1 MLIADYRIEL
11 RRLYYCTIVLILS
24 FVLLFNH
31 TIDMDNMSVISV
43 LSGFCRHIKLKFV
56 CTSAIFN
63 EEMGAQFLL
72 ECGIDSA
79 VTATT

>member
-1 MLIADYRIEL
+1 
-11 RRLYYCTIVLILS
+11 
-24 FVLLFNH
+24 
-31 TIDMDNMSVISV
+31 MDNMSVISV

-56 CTSAIFN
+56 CTSVIFN
-63 EEMGAQFLL
+63 EEMGAKFLL